1 MKNNKV
7 KFSSVVL
14 ILIVILLIAFVLR
27 VFALIETTG
36 YEPSTL
42 ITAVFAAALGEF
54 GILGWIKNTKT
65 KNVGDITTP
74 YVNTDDTEG
83 VG

>member
-1 MKNNKV
+1 MLTV
-7 KFSSVVL
+7 MVL
-14 ILIVILLIAFVLR
+14 LLIAFVLR
-27 VFALIETTG
+27 VFRLIEMTG

-54 GILGWIKNTKT
+54 GVLGWIKTTKT
-65 KNVGDITTP
+65 RHGDNCDLNNP
-74 YVNTDDTEG
+74 YNNTDDLINNDNNEG

>member
-7 KFSSVVL
+7 KFSSFVL
-14 ILIVILLIAFVLR
+14 ILIVVLLIAFVLR

-42 ITAVFAAALGEF
+42 ITAVFTAALGEF
-54 GILGWIKNTKT
+54 GILGWIKNTKVRNT
-65 KNVGDITTP
+65 GDTTTP

>member
-1 MKNNKV
+1 MKKI
-7 KFSSVVL
+7 KFSNIVL
-14 ILIVILLIAFVLR
+14 TVIVILLIAFVMR

-54 GILGWIKNTKT
+54 GILGWIKNVKT
-65 KNVGDITTP
+65 KHDYEESGNNVD
-74 YVNTDDTEG
+74 TDES

>member
-1 MKNNKV
+1 MKKI
-7 KFSSVVL
+7 KFSNIVL
-14 ILIVILLIAFVLR
+14 TVMCVLLIAFVMR
-27 VFALIETTG
+27 VFTLIETTG

-65 KNVGDITTP
+65 KHNQDEPDDI
-74 YVNTDDTEG
+74 EG